1 MRVLLV
7 APPRLLW
14 PYMNEEDNFL
24 MPQGLASLA
33 AVARDAGF
41 TVKVVDCL
49 PQKVGWASL
58 ERAIRDFAPDVV
70 SAGENHAL
78 YAGEVI
84 KLVDLAKRVDPR
96 IVTVLGGAH
105 FTNLDDLYLPG
116 HPIDYIVRGEGEAS
130 FRDLLLALARGD
142 GSAKDVRG
150 IAYLSAGKV
159 VRTPPMPLIQDLD
172 TLPLPAF
179 DLLPMDRYGRAKLLF
194 SPGGTTIHHS
204 RGCAAAC
211 EFCAWWTQ
219 MGERTQGPDGEV
231 LRPRWRTKSVARTME
246 EIGVLHRDYGRRAL
260 VFVDPTFNID
270 GAWNDAFADALIASG
285 MPIRWFA
292 FMRADLVLRDERNG
306 VFEKLVK
313 SGLSHLCIGVERD
326 EDHTLKGWKK
336 TFYSTSASEET
347 FRLLK
352 HKYPQVFRQA
362 TFILG
367 VRSETPE
374 SIERQLAF
382 ARRIDADYPAFHAA
396 TPFPGTAFWHKAKA
410 EGWLEIEDFDY
421 FDMSTPVMGS
431 DHMTREE
438 IELAIIELS
447 RRYVT
452 VPWLLKGLLSRS
464 AYRRDMYLWFVLVS
478 FRLFAEAVR
487 NRLNPFRKEQYMHL
501 VKPDWYNA

>member
-49 PQKVGWASL
+49 PEKVGWASL
-58 ERAIRDFAPDVV
+58 ERTIRSFAPDVV
-70 SAGENHAL
+70 AAGENHAL

-84 KLVDLAKRVDPR
+84 RLVGLAKRVDPR
-96 IVTVLGGAH
+96 IVTILGGAH
-105 FTNLDDLYLPG
+105 FTNLDEMYLPE
-116 HPIDYIVRGEGEAS
+116 HPIDYIVRGEGETT
-130 FRDLLLALARGD
+130 FKELLEALARGD
-142 GSAKDVRG
+142 GSASKTRG
-150 IAYLSAGKV
+150 IAYHSAGKV
-159 VRTPPMPLIQDLD
+159 VRTPPMPLIASLDDL
-172 TLPLPAF
+172 PMPAF
-179 DLLPMDRYGRAKLLF
+179 DLLPMNRYGQAKLLF

-211 EFCAWWTQ
+211 EFCVWWTQ
-219 MGERTQGPDGEV
+219 MGERSVEDGAEV
-231 LRPRWRTKSVARTME
+231 LRPRWRTKSVARTMAE
-246 EIGVLHRDYGRRAL
+246 VEILHRQYGRRAL

-270 GAWNDAFADALIASG
+270 SAWNEEFADALIASR
-285 MPIRWFA
+285 MPMRWFA
-292 FMRADLVLRDERNG
+292 FMRADLILRDEKKG
-306 VFEKLVK
+306 IFEKLVR

-326 EDHTLKGWKK
+326 EDATLQNWNKR
-336 TFYSTSASEET
+336 FYSTSASEET

-352 HKYPQVFRQA
+352 SKYPQVFRQA

-396 TPFPGTAFWHKAKA
+396 TPFPGTAFWHQARK

-431 DHMTREE
+431 DHMKREE
-438 IELAIIELS
+438 IELAIIEMS

-452 VPWLLKGLLSRS
+452 PTWLLKGLLSRS
-464 AYRRDMYLWFVLVS
+464 AYRRDMYLWFLLVS
-478 FRLFAEAVR
+478 FRLFKDAVR
-487 NRLNPFRKEQYMHL
+487 HRLNPFAQEQYTHL
-501 VKPDWYNA
+501 VKPDWYDS